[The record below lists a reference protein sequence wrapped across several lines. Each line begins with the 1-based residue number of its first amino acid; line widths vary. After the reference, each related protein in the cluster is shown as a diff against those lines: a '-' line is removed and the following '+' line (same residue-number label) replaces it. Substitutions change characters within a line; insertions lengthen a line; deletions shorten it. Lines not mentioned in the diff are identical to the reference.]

1 MEEQK
6 KQIESSEHKEETES
20 LTFFNVMP
28 KIKNSSLVMPNI
40 TSSTKP
46 EPKAPDIS
54 AQKAPGEPAANAV
67 KKSFFARFK
76 LYIILFIILAVLGAA
91 GYFIVPKYFL
101 NEYKTED
108 FVVSQPKK
116 QTQGESGF
124 TKDAWLVK
132 YFNKIDCD
140 PAICGNPA
148 DPDRDGLVN
157 EQEYTLKTDP
167 NNADSDKDSLAD
179 GDEINVFGTDPLA
192 DHSGVNKNYT
202 DTEYAKNAYD
212 PKTDKKLTSEEI
224 KNLNEKM
231 RQFGL
236 HQPTLTALTEALSK
250 IYLFD
255 SNAPSASSTASS
267 TLVTTATTTQTGLP
281 KDIEMTPEAKQD
293 RDTQRSLTIKTVGI
307 ALIKYFDDNKSYPAG
322 NEFKPMYDSI
332 KPYIKT
338 ALNPNDPINLDKY
351 VYSYAANASKTDFTL
366 SYYSETLNQLIK
378 KTAKDAKNDKLNLE
392 AAASDDQRRTD
403 LDSLRS
409 ALLVYSA
416 DNIAGSQEYV
426 FPSKEKYKTALVPKY
441 MTNIPKD
448 PKTSADYEYQASE
461 TFDTFTLKAIYDA
474 PPSGKTGYMCNQEE
488 CRDY

>member
-1 MEEQK
+1 M
-6 KQIESSEHKEETES
+6 
-20 LTFFNVMP
+20 
-28 KIKNSSLVMPNI
+28 
-40 TSSTKP
+40 
-46 EPKAPDIS
+46 
-54 AQKAPGEPAANAV
+54 
-67 KKSFFARFK
+67 
-76 LYIILFIILAVLGAA
+76 
-91 GYFIVPKYFL
+91 
-101 NEYKTED
+101 
-108 FVVSQPKK
+108 
-116 QTQGESGF
+116 
-124 TKDAWLVK
+124 
-132 YFNKIDCD
+132 
-140 PAICGNPA
+140 
-148 DPDRDGLVN
+148 
-157 EQEYTLKTDP
+157 
-167 NNADSDKDSLAD
+167 
-179 GDEINVFGTDPLA
+179 
-192 DHSGVNKNYT
+192 
-202 DTEYAKNAYD
+202 
-212 PKTDKKLTSEEI
+212 
-224 KNLNEKM
+224 
-231 RQFGL
+231 
-236 HQPTLTALTEALSK
+236 
-250 IYLFD
+250 FD
-255 SNAPSASSTASS
+255 S
-267 TLVTTATTTQTGLP
+267 V
-281 KDIEMTPEAKQD
+281 
-293 RDTQRSLTIKTVGI
+293 
-307 ALIKYFDDNKSYPAG
+307 
-322 NEFKPMYDSI
+322 